1 MEAGSIRGTIFDIR
15 RFSTHDGGGIRTTV
29 FLKGCPLS
37 CVWCHNP
44 EGISTRARPLYFK
57 NKCIGCGTCC
67 RLSEKG
73 GVTAGEKGIQLSV
86 EKRED
91 WARIIESCPAGALI
105 WDSRSMT
112 VEEAVEAVMKDA
124 PFYKY
129 GGGVT
134 LSGGEPLLQPEFV
147 LAFLKELKKQGI
159 HTAIETALHVP
170 TETVE
175 AVMPWLDL
183 IYADLKL
190 FDSREHETYVGT
202 PNDRIKKHIRLLL
215 ESEKRDA
222 VVIRTP
228 MIPKITDREENI
240 GEISR
245 FISGIYP
252 EVAYEILNY
261 NPLAEAKY
269 HLVDR
274 TYFFKENPTRYSRE
288 AMEGFAETARSNG
301 VKNISMEV

>member
-1 MEAGSIRGTIFDIR
+1 MEEGSIRGNIFDIR

-44 EGISTRARPLYFK
+44 EGISTRVRPLYFK
-57 NKCIGCGTCC
+57 NKCISCGTCC
-67 RLSEKG
+67 SFSKNG
-73 GVTAGEKGIQLSV
+73 GVIAGEKGIQILA
-86 EKRED
+86 EKQENWD
-91 WARIIESCPAGALI
+91 KIIENCPAGAI
-105 WDSRSMT
+105 VWDSRSMT
-112 VEEAVEAVMKDA
+112 VEETVEAVMRDN

-129 GGGVT
+129 DGGVT
-134 LSGGEPLLQPEFV
+134 LSGGEPLLQAEFV

-190 FDSREHETYVGT
+190 FDSREHETYVGV
-202 PNDRIKKHIRLLL
+202 PNDRIKKHIKLLL
-215 ESEKRDA
+215 ESEKRDS

-228 MIPKITDREENI
+228 MIPKITDGEENI
-240 GEISR
+240 RNISR
-245 FISGIYP
+245 FISDIYP

-274 TYFFKENPTRYSRE
+274 SYCFKENPTRYSKE
-288 AMEGFAETARSNG
+288 VMENFADIARANG
-301 VKNISMEV
+301 IKNIFMEV